1 MSEAGDS
8 THKRTKSAALSIL
21 RRKDRNTAAGTA
33 SGAGTGDED
42 ATSEDG
48 SVSAPLSH
56 SNSGRDLPAMAYQQ
70 QSQSSSST
78 PVPFKG
84 HVSRASGAGGSLTG
98 RSPSSTHVASSRPG
112 VANAS
117 SSNAPPAINPAS
129 GSSPSSTLEQSVRK
143 FRIVEALRSGD
154 TAYITK
160 AIRET
165 SDTTGARASISSFAT
180 ASAAGAAAG
189 GGLDDTT
196 VLHLAIQCAEF
207 AVVEYVLSDGA
218 GLIDTNARDKDGNTA
233 LHLAAAQGRTQ
244 VVRLLLEQKD
254 INDSLPNGQGRLPLD
269 LARNPEIFQLLQ
281 LSRSL
286 FTESKINEIQD
297 LIARGEYHTLAQVLE
312 EPRLKTVLDIN
323 STEFVSDPVT
333 SQAGGTLLHEAARRK
348 NSQLIQVLLLH
359 GADPFRRDRK
369 GKLPQ
374 DVTKDDVTRAM
385 LKKSPAAV
393 AAQRGIQ
400 EKAVLGAAAQG
411 GLGYGSNLGGGGA
424 SSSALGGGTAGGAGG
439 SASGAGG
446 TTGSGAGGPPDPLA
460 GREAREM
467 KGYLKKWTNYR
478 KGYQL
483 RWFVLEDGV
492 LSYYKHQDD
501 AGSACRGAI
510 NMRIARLNMSAD
522 EKTKFEIIGKSSV
535 KYTLKANHEVE
546 AKRWFWALNNSIQ
559 WTKDQA
565 KEEERQRARSAELLR
580 QAKADHS
587 LQPQAS
593 HQSHLSLSQTTSI
606 NNDAESANA
615 SPSPAAAAAGIHGD
629 SGRRNSAQLSR
640 IQSAAQRSVSH
651 KAMVTAGGVGAST
664 AGSIDDDTGTGLGVN
679 DYADAVEGKAGGANY
694 DNGGDD
700 DDPGDDDL
708 DASSGHDRDA
718 PSATRD
724 ALNITAQS
732 ARLQLETMA
741 QVNQALVAEVSRNP
755 ALTLADTKTTA
766 ALSTYDAAIRSLTGL
781 IGDLMRISRDR
792 DAFWQYRLDR
802 EVEMR
807 RMWEESMAQVAREQ
821 EALEARVGE
830 AEEKKKSARRILKEV
845 INNGMLD
852 EQPASSAAASP
863 HLGNSGVL
871 ADSTA
876 SAAVAAAGAVVVD
889 TTTATTAVAGADSHH
904 DLIIP
909 SSTGAKSPS
918 IYTANTSRRQTVLEQ
933 VAAAGLSDS
942 DDDDDDEF
950 FDAVDAG
957 EVVVESRLPSETA
970 TATLSSTQAKTA
982 VVDETAEVAASLTA
996 ENEAA
1001 TVGDSSGGKI
1011 VVSSGVD
1018 ISKSFKGYE
1027 NGIRH
1032 RLKIDA
1038 DNRPKLSLWSI
1049 LKSMVGKDMTKM
1061 TLPVTFNEPTSLL
1074 YRCGEDMEYADL
1086 LDRAVERSDSI
1097 ERLIYVAAFAAS
1109 EYASTIG
1116 RVAKPFNPL
1125 LGETF
1130 EYVRPDKNYR
1140 FFIEQVSH
1148 HPPVGAAWAESP
1160 HWTYYGESA
1169 VKSKFYGK
1177 SFDINPLGTW
1187 FLKLRPKHGGKED
1200 FFTWKKVTSSVIGII
1215 TGSPTVDNYGVMEI
1229 KNWTT
1234 GEIAYVDFKPRGWT
1248 AASAYVI
1255 SGKIVDATGRV
1266 RVSLGGRWNSKM
1278 YARMTPG
1285 YQASVTELTGKS
1297 SPNGNGTSDI
1307 DAATGQISGPMADP
1321 NRVYLIWQ
1329 ANERPKGIPF
1339 NLTPF
1344 VLTFNDINDQLR
1356 PWIAPTDSRLRPD
1369 QRAMEEG
1376 NYDFAATEKNR
1387 LENEQRSRRRDRET
1401 LGEEFVPAWFEKAK
1415 CPITGEAYWQF
1426 NGKYWDMRDRAGQ
1439 GDRSVWDHLE
1449 PIFVE
1454 QNQ

>member
-1 MSEAGDS
+1 MSDAGDN
-8 THKRTKSAALSIL
+8 THKRSKSAALSIL
-21 RRKDRNTAAGTA
+21 RRKDRSAAPSIN

-42 ATSEDG
+42 AASEDD
-48 SVSAPLSH
+48 SANAPPSAAQ
-56 SNSGRDLPAMAYQQ
+56 SGRDLSTMAYPN
-70 QSQSSSST
+70 SPSVSNK
-78 PVPFKG
+78 PVTIKR
-84 HVSRASGAGGSLTG
+84 HVSRVSTTGASLTG
-98 RSPSSTHVASSRPG
+98 RSTSSVYGASPGRPG
-112 VANAS
+112 AVFPTSSFTAS
-117 SSNAPPAINPAS
+117 ASAPTSSM
-129 GSSPSSTLEQSVRK
+129 LEQSVRK
-143 FRIVEALRSGD
+143 FRIVEALRCGD
-154 TAYITK
+154 TASITK

-165 SDTTGARASISSFAT
+165 ADGASRPSISSLSAT
-180 ASAAGAAAG
+180 PATTVS
-189 GGLDDTT
+189 LEDTT
-196 VLHLAIQCAEF
+196 VLHLAIQCAELP
-207 AVVEYVLSDGA
+207 VIEYVLSDGA
-218 GLIDTNARDKDGNTA
+218 SILDVNARDKDGNTA
-233 LHLAAAQGRTQ
+233 LHLAATQGRTQ
-244 VVRLLLEQKD
+244 AVRLLLEQKD
-254 INDSLPNGQGRLPLD
+254 INDALPNVQGRLPLD
-269 LARNPEIFQLLQ
+269 VARNPEIFQLLQ

-286 FTESKINEIQD
+286 FAERKVNEVQD
-297 LIARGEYHTLAQVLE
+297 LIARGEYRTLAQVLE

-323 STEFVSDPVT
+323 STEFASDPAT
-333 SQAGGTLLHEAARRK
+333 IQNGGTLLHEAARLK
-348 NSQLIQVLLLH
+348 NAQLIQVLLLH
-359 GADPFRRDRK
+359 GADPFRRDRR
-369 GKLPQ
+369 GKLAQ
-374 DVTKDDVTRAM
+374 DVTKDDATRSL

-411 GLGYGSNLGGGGA
+411 GLGYGTNSI
-424 SSSALGGGTAGGAGG
+424 GGAGG
-439 SASGAGG
+439 TSISILGGATTSTGAGG
-446 TTGSGAGGPPDPLA
+446 SNSAAGILAVGMVGGGLPDPLA
-460 GREAREM
+460 GRETREM

-580 QAKADHS
+580 QAKADNT
-587 LQPQAS
+587 LQPQLTN
-593 HQSHLSLSQTTSI
+593 QSQLTSISPTAMSI
-606 NNDAESANA
+606 NNDGDGVSPPGGFGDGQHA
-615 SPSPAAAAAGIHGD
+615 SL
-629 SGRRNSAQLSR
+629 QLSQTQPTITR
-640 IQSAAQRSVSH
+640 PVSQ
-651 KAMVTAGGVGAST
+651 KVFMPAGVVGPST
-664 AGSIDDDTGTGLGVN
+664 AGSVDDDLTTNPGAGEFFDTVDGGKGTFN
-679 DYADAVEGKAGGANY
+679 
-694 DNGGDD
+694 GDD
-700 DDPGDDDL
+700 DDIADDEDL
-708 DASSGHDRDA
+708 ENSSNHDRDA
-718 PSATRD
+718 TSATRD

-741 QVNQALVAEVSRNP
+741 QVNQALIAEASQNP
-755 ALTLADTKTTA
+755 TLTLADAKTSA
-766 ALSTYDAAIRSLTGL
+766 ALSTYDAALRSLSGL

-802 EVEMR
+802 EIEMR

-821 EALEARVGE
+821 EALEARIGA
-830 AEEKKKSARRILKEV
+830 AEEKKKSAKRILKEV
-845 INNGMLD
+845 INNGLLD
-852 EQPASSAAASP
+852 DRQPSSSVSP
-863 HLGNSGVL
+863 YPDTDGALTGVL
-871 ADSTA
+871 AAAANSVVERRVEGD
-876 SAAVAAAGAVVVD
+876 SAADTGNDLLTARVD
-889 TTTATTAVAGADSHH
+889 AR
-904 DLIIP
+904 
-909 SSTGAKSPS
+909 SPS
-918 IYTANTSRRQTVLEQ
+918 ICAAPVSRRQTVIDQ

-942 DDDDDDEF
+942 DDGDDDEF

-957 EVVVESRLPSETA
+957 EVPVEFKLPSVTDIA
-970 TATLSSTQAKTA
+970 TSS
-982 VVDETAEVAASLTA
+982 EVADNESEDDHGVAAESKETEGESASVKA
-996 ENEAA
+996 
-1001 TVGDSSGGKI
+1001 GKVI
-1011 VVSSGVD
+1011 VSSGVD

-1027 NGIRH
+1027 NGIRS

-1074 YRCGEDMEYADL
+1074 YRCGEDMEYVDL

-1215 TGSPTVDNYGVMEI
+1215 TGNPTVDNYGMMEI

-1255 SGKIVDATGRV
+1255 SGKIVDASGHV

-1285 YQASVTELTGKS
+1285 YQTAVTVDGSGQVTGGASDVVS
-1297 SPNGNGTSDI
+1297 
-1307 DAATGQISGPMADP
+1307 TGQVDP
-1321 NRVYLIWQ
+1321 SRVFLIWQ

-1376 NYDFAATEKNR
+1376 QYDFAATEKNR
-1387 LENEQRSRRRDRET
+1387 LETEQRARRRDRET

-1426 NGKYWDMRDRAGQ
+1426 NGKYWDMRERAGQ
-1439 GDRSVWDHLE
+1439 GDASVWDGLE
-1449 PIFVE
+1449 PLFVE
-1454 QNQ
+1454 QPSHK